1 MKQVM
6 WDEPEPELSHGTVIR
21 YNVGYKQVCTKANQ
35 TKQSRPTSEKERLKA
50 LLANLQFG
58 AKSPHQFYDLDRY
71 EWHKTRYLEIKNKT
85 RYLKKLK
92 NDDGTRYF
100 KNINK
105 TRYLKKLEIRRG
117 I

>member
-21 YNVGYKQVCTKANQ
+21 YNIGYKQVCTKPNQ
-35 TKQSRPTSEKERLKA
+35 TKQSRPTSEKDKVKSS
-50 LLANLQFG
+50 NLQFG

-71 EWHKTRYLEIKNKT
+71 EWHKTRY
-85 RYLKKLK
+85 
-92 NDDGTRYF
+92 F

-105 TRYLKKLEIRRG
+105 TRYLKIKNKTRYLKD
-117 I
+117 